1 MINQLE
7 IKSFICHNAK
17 KELCAPN
24 GIVGSLATL
33 KGRIC
38 ICAASL
44 SIMIL
49 ICQNLVV
56 FSSNLSTVYATM
68 DDKSARNQIFYLPLG

>member
-1 MINQLE
+1 MNYDDNTMND
-7 IKSFICHNAK
+7 KSARNHIFICHNAK

-24 GIVGSLATL
+24 GIVGFLATL

-44 SIMIL
+44 SIMI
-49 ICQNLVV
+49 
-56 FSSNLSTVYATM
+56 
-68 DDKSARNQIFYLPLG
+68 